1 MLLDNLPRWVLG
13 SFRIGELLCESAETF
28 SPASNLLG
36 SDVIHLSPSSYALWI
51 RDPKVSKHY
60 GDVVEIWETP
70 QFHDIDPFKSFSSF
84 WAERI
89 AKKVPLTQ
97 PLFVRTDGKIFTHR
111 LFTTTLHSL
120 ISHYSL
126 QLELGVNKWTG
137 HSFKSGLPSGSA
149 HPPPG
154 CRL

>member
-60 GDVVEIWETP
+60 GDVVGIWETP

-89 AKKVPLTQ
+89 AKKFPLTQ
-97 PLFVRTDGKIFTHR
+97 SLFVRKDGKIFTHR
-111 LFTTTLHSL
+111 LITTTPHSL

-126 QLELGVNKWTG
+126 PHIPLLPPAGAWGEQVDWPLLQKW
-137 HSFKSGLPSGSA
+137 PA
-149 HPPPG
+149 QW
-154 CRL
+154 